1 MEKTVNWINIFG
13 IIIVVLMLIPNIIYA
28 FKFKGAENKCKN
40 KVVNFLEQIGR
51 YGSMFLMIFNIGMLE
66 FGFSSKLAFLVW
78 VNVMFLLLI
87 AYWVGWILYFKRPVL
102 KYSMALAIIPS
113 FIFLLSGILLR
124 HYLLVVFAVIFSVG
138 HVHVSYVNSI

>member
-1 MEKTVNWINIFG
+1 MNWINIFG